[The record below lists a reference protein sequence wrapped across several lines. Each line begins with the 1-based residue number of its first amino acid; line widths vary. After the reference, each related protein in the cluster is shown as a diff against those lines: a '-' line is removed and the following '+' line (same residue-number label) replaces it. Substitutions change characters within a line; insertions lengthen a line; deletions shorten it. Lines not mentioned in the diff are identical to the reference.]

1 MSFFENT
8 RKPVGLGGK
17 LMVAMM
23 NLGHS
28 PVARWGLQFLNA
40 SPDAKVLDCGCG
52 GGANIKRLLK
62 KYPQGIVKGIDYSP
76 VSVEKCK
83 KVNETA
89 VTKGRCDVLRASVA
103 ELPFKSEQF
112 DAVTAF
118 ETVYF
123 WPDLPQC
130 FLEVYRVLKPGGTFL
145 ICNESN
151 GDSDKDEKWTEI
163 IGGMTIYKDI
173 ELKAY
178 LEQAGFY
185 EVQIHKK
192 KSWLCVTAQKRGGK
206 A

>member
-8 RKPVGLGGK
+8 RKPVGFGGK
-17 LMVAMM
+17 IMVAMM

-28 PVARWGLQFLNA
+28 PVARWGLRFLELA
-40 SPDAKVLDCGCG
+40 PDARVLDCGCG

-62 KYPQGIVKGIDYSP
+62 KCPQGIVRGVDYSA
-76 VSVEKCK
+76 VSVG
-83 KVNETA
+83 A
-89 VTKGRCDVLRASVA
+89 VWQGSVERIIFA
-103 ELPFKSEQF
+103 KDWF

-123 WPDLPQC
+123 WSDLPQC
-130 FLEVYRVLKPGGTFL
+130 LREVRRVLKPGGTFL

-151 GDSDKDEKWTEI
+151 GDTDKDEKWTEI

-178 LEQAGFY
+178 LEQAGFQNI
-185 EVQIHKK
+185 QIHKRK
-192 KSWLCVTAQKRGGK
+192 NWLCVTAQK
-206 A
+206 

>member
-17 LMVAMM
+17 IMVAMM

-28 PVARWGLQFLNA
+28 PVARWGLRFLELA
-40 SPDAKVLDCGCG
+40 PDARVLDCGCG

-62 KYPQGIVKGIDYSP
+62 KCPQGIVRGVDYSA
-76 VSVEKCK
+76 VSVEKAR
-83 KVNETA
+83 NLNRTA
-89 VTKGRCDVLRASVA
+89 IQKGRCGVWQGSVEHIIFA
-103 ELPFKSEQF
+103 KDWF

-123 WPDLPQC
+123 WSDLPRC
-130 FLEVYRVLKPGGTFL
+130 LREVRRVLKPGGTFL

-151 GDSDKDEKWTEI
+151 GDTDKDEKWTEI

-178 LEQAGFY
+178 LEQAGFCKI
-185 EVQIHKK
+185 QSRKNKK
-192 KSWLCVTAQKRGGK
+192 GWLCVTALK
-206 A
+206 

>member
-8 RKPVGLGGK
+8 RKPVGFAGK
-17 LMVAMM
+17 LMVAMK

-40 SPDAKVLDCGCG
+40 APDAMVLDCGCG
-52 GGANIKRLLK
+52 GGANMKRLLK
-62 KYPQGIVKGIDYSP
+62 KCPQGIVKGIDYSP
-76 VSVEKCK
+76 VSVEKSK
-83 KVNETA
+83 KVNEVA
-89 VTKGRCDVLRASVA
+89 VTKGRCDVLCASVA
-103 ELPFKSEQF
+103 ELPFESEQF

-130 FLEVYRVLKPGGTFL
+130 FREVYRVLKPGGTFL

-163 IGGMTIYKDI
+163 IGGMTIYKDA

-178 LEQAGFY
+178 LEQAGFH

-192 KSWLCVTAQKRGGK
+192 KNWLSVTARK
-206 A
+206 